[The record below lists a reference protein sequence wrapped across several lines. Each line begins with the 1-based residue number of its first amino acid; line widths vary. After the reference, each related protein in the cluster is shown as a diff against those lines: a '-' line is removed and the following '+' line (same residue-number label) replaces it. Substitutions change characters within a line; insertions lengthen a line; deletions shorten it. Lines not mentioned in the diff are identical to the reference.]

1 MPDVRQY
8 GRRILDREN
17 AASIIEESRG
27 PCIDRVPLSDD
38 QSSEKVTQ
46 NNVSNCGQDACR
58 G

>member
-27 PCIDRVPLSDD
+27 PCIDRVPLTVRIAHHLATINR
-38 QSSEKVTQ
+38 QKRLLRTM
-46 NNVSNCGQDACR
+46 
-58 G
+58 